1 MIISF
6 LHYFLGYLTVE
17 INGEFCERLLNL
29 ISLNK
34 VSAWNIKRK
43 VDKIL
48 LSVKVKDIWKLRKI
62 RRKTGIK
69 VRIIERKGVP
79 FIIQKYHLRYGFVFG
94 LILFFSIIYIL
105 NMFVWRV
112 EIVGNQSVSSEEIF
126 KTCEAIGIKN
136 GIKKSKFDSY
146 KLRDELLLNAEKLSW
161 ASLNLEGSVIT
172 VNVSEIKNDFNSEE
186 YCNIISDYNGVIK
199 SIKVQKGSASVS
211 VGDAIQ
217 KGDLLISGVVT
228 AAGQSFFTNASGEIL
243 AEVEEKIT
251 IEIPM
256 FETQKTHNVKNYKKY
271 CLDFFNITI
280 PLYLGRETRDY
291 DYIWN
296 KNTINFFGKEMPI
309 VLYTLDIYPYIYEE
323 YQLNET
329 QLEDKTN
336 EELQNALKEIEEKD
350 IKIINVT
357 NKMDEFFCTTTYT
370 IKYLKNIGIKEK
382 ILF

>member
-69 VRIIERKGVP
+69 IRIIERKGVP

-309 VLYTLDIYPYIYEE
+309 VFYTLDIYPYIYEE

-357 NKMDEFFCTTTYT
+357 NKMDEFFYTTTYT

>member
-296 KNTINFFGKEMPI
+296 KNTINLFGKEMPI

-323 YQLNET
+323 YQLNQT

>member
-1 MIISF
+1 M
-6 LHYFLGYLTVE
+6 
-17 INGEFCERLLNL
+17 
-29 ISLNK
+29 
-34 VSAWNIKRK
+34 
-43 VDKIL
+43 
-48 LSVKVKDIWKLRKI
+48 
-62 RRKTGIK
+62 
-69 VRIIERKGVP
+69 
-79 FIIQKYHLRYGFVFG
+79 
-94 LILFFSIIYIL
+94 
-105 NMFVWRV
+105 
-112 EIVGNQSVSSEEIF
+112 
-126 KTCEAIGIKN
+126 
-136 GIKKSKFDSY
+136 
-146 KLRDELLLNAEKLSW
+146 LLNAEKLSW

-280 PLYLGRETRDY
+280 PLYLGRENRDY